1 MKRPRSTSVEGSLG
15 DSSADPEV
23 LEQPS
28 PKAMLSVIE
37 DADALAL
44 ERCEDEKHGEAV
56 NGYARTLLLAST
68 GKDTREVGLAYRLK
82 VI

>member
-1 MKRPRSTSVEGSLG
+1 
-15 DSSADPEV
+15 
-23 LEQPS
+23 
-28 PKAMLSVIE
+28 MLSVIE